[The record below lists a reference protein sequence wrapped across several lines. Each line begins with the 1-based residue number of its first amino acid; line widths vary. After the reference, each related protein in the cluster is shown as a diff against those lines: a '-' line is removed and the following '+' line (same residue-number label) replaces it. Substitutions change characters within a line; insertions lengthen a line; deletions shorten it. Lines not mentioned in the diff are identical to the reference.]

1 MSQMIISYPCVGWS
15 RYQYNGRE
23 GFYLNV
29 VEQHPQDD
37 KNAAGSFQTAIS
49 APYAE
54 SAKVTGVVMNLAAP
68 ATVELKCRMVSRAGS
83 TSLVCDE
90 ITSVKPFVA
99 SAVQPAPSAPNAEP
113 KAK

>member
-1 MSQMIISYPCVGWS
+1 MSQGSLILTYPLIGAN

-29 VEQHPQDD
+29 IERYAEDD
-37 KNAAGSFQTAIS
+37 KNGFGCFQTAIS

-54 SAKVTGVVMNLAAP
+54 SAKFLTVPMSLDAP
-68 ATVELKCRMVSRAGS
+68 ATVELKCRLVSRAGN

-90 ITSVKPFVA
+90 VLKVTPFKA
-99 SAVQPAPSAPNAEP
+99 AVSKDIKDLSPA
-113 KAK
+113 K